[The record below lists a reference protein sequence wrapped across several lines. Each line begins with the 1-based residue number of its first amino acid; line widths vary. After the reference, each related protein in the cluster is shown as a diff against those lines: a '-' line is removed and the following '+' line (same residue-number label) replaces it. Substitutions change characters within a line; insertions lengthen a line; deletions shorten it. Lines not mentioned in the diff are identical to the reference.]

1 VQSDPRGTTLKTLQ
15 LGGSRDVVWQQFVE
29 DVSAPSLSFDRATAR
44 WRVMGRGRDESL
56 VRAEGIIGTSGVQTT
71 RWRADDTF
79 GGSIEAVTA
88 AGPDVLV
95 FETRYGLRPL
105 AHVIP
110 WRWTWLLLQPFNEVS
125 RYATVHDRGYRTLGE
140 SKLDVD
146 CMADVLDGA
155 LACYVHDGTRTRI
168 VRIDAGTGHVE
179 GIGWLDGRFV
189 SDQNVNHGW
198 LTGWAGARVVAIN
211 LSTGDALHLVQR
223 GGATSLLSV
232 ANGQLAAV
240 TVGGDHFTV
249 RLYPLPADMLTA
261 DPMRAQRTAGR

>member
-1 VQSDPRGTTLKTLQ
+1 VQSDSRGTTLKTLQ

-79 GGSIEAVTA
+79 GGYIEAVTA

-95 FETRYGLRPL
+95 FETRYDLRPL